1 MPFSLELT
9 RATVELR
16 RHRSGNHK
24 ETTAFGMSKISK
36 TPSRGSYDYI
46 IIGSGSAGSVLAGRL
61 SEDGKH
67 RVLLLEAGPSDQH
80 IHIRMPAALPLPLA
94 NDRFNWFYTSEPEP
108 HLNNRTVLEARGRV
122 LGGSSSINGMN
133 WVRGNPWDYDNWEAL
148 GLKGWSYAQVL
159 PYFRRAET
167 SDKGSN
173 AYRGSNGP
181 MMIET
186 CKADSPLYKAFL
198 KAGEQAGHAYIEDH
212 NAFRQEGVHITQRNV
227 GHGIR
232 WSTSQAYIHAQPK
245 RNNLDVV
252 VGAKVT
258 RIEFKGNRAVAV
270 KATISGKPFSINVDK
285 EVVLAAGA
293 INSPQ
298 LLMLSGIGD
307 AEALRK
313 LSIPVVKDLPGVG
326 RGLKDHVA
334 APVQYRAT
342 KPVSVVGQL
351 TTFGKLKLGLQW
363 ILAKTGLGATNFFE
377 VGGFF
382 RTDPSFTVPNVQLEF
397 VPLIGEMQHGSVN
410 LENGFQYFLSLMRPK
425 SEGRVW
431 LASADP
437 NVAPKFVFNFLEHEE
452 DQKQAIAAIREI
464 RRIIAQPAWDDI
476 RGEEVTPGKDVQSD
490 EALLEFLKKEA
501 GTNYHPCC
509 SCRMGTDALSVVDT
523 HARVHGFDNLRVI
536 DASIMP
542 AIVSGNL
549 NAPVIMMAEKLAD
562 DILGRTLPQEAADY
576 YQPDAA

>member
-1 MPFSLELT
+1 MAFAQELT
-9 RATVELR
+9 RATIELHKMR
-16 RHRSGNHK
+16 IGNHESK
-24 ETTAFGMSKISK
+24 AAFGMSKISK
-36 TPSRGSYDYI
+36 APSSGIYDYI

-61 SEDGKH
+61 SEDGRH
-67 RVLLLEAGPSDQH
+67 SVLLLEAGPSDQH

-108 HLNNRTVLEARGRV
+108 YLNNRTVLEARGRV

-148 GLKGWSYAQVL
+148 GLKGWSYKDVL
-159 PYFRRAET
+159 PYFRKAET

-173 AYRGSNGP
+173 KYRGSKGP
-181 MMIET
+181 MIIET
-186 CKADSPLYKAFL
+186 CKANSPLYKAFL
-198 KAGEQAGHAYIEDH
+198 KAGEQAGHPHIDDH
-212 NAFRQEGVHITQRNV
+212 NAHRQEGVHITQRNV

-245 RNNLDVV
+245 RGNLDVV
-252 VGAKVT
+252 VSAKVT
-258 RIEFKGNRAVAV
+258 KIEFKGNRAVAV
-270 KATISGKPFSINVDK
+270 KANISGKSYSINVDK
-285 EVVLAAGA
+285 EVLLAAGA
-293 INSPQ
+293 LNSPQ

-307 AEALRK
+307 AEELRK

-342 KPVSVVGQL
+342 KPVSVVSQL

-363 ILAKTGLGATNFFE
+363 VLAKSGLGATNFFE

-382 RTDPSFTVPNVQLEF
+382 RTDPKFAVPNVQLEF

-437 NVAPKFVFNFLEHEE
+437 NVAPKFVFNFLQDEE
-452 DQKQAIAAIREI
+452 DQRQAVAAIKEI
-464 RRIIAQPAWDDI
+464 RRIIAQPAWDGI
-476 RGEEVTPGKDVQSD
+476 RGEEVTPGKNVQSD
-490 EALLEFLKKEA
+490 EELLEFLKNEA

-509 SCRMGTDALSVVDT
+509 SCRMGTDDMSVVDT
-523 HARVHGFDNLRVI
+523 HARVHGFENLRVI

-562 DILGRTLPQEAADY
+562 DILGRKLPQETADY
-576 YQPDAA
+576 YQPEVA